1 MAAIEMTGLASGMDT
16 KSIVKQLM
24 EIERR
29 PIYLKQDQI
38 QKAQTEKKQ
47 WEEIGKQVKSFK
59 TTAMDMNTNNPFR
72 KFKSFSFPPATNL
85 NVLFP
90 FL

>member
-72 KFKSFSFPPATNL
+72 KKIADISDEK
-85 NVLFP
+85 V
-90 FL
+90 